1 MSNPF
6 TSKVKELIKQ
16 IPQGKVSTYGLIAAM
31 AGNPSAARQVARILH
46 SSSRKDGLPWHR
58 VVNRNAQISLRPFNG
73 YEAQKQKLEREG
85 VVFNETDT
93 IDFEKFLWLPPNGSI
108 RCSRKPC
115 TCFEL

>member
-6 TSKVKELIKQ
+6 TTKVKKLIRQ
-16 IPQGKVSTYGLIAAM
+16 IPHGKVTTYGFIAAM

-73 YEAQKQKLEREG
+73 YEVQRQKLESEG
-85 VVFNETDT
+85 VVFDEADR

-108 RCSRKPC
+108 RYSKN
-115 TCFEL
+115 EEV